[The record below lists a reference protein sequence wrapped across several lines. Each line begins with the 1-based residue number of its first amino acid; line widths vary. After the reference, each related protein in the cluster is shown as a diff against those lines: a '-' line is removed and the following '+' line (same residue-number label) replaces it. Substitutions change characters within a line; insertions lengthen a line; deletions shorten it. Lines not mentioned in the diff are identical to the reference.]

1 MDQFRQVTT
10 DAGNRA
16 GPHSHSAD
24 RIRRSAKACF
34 RGTIAPTASHDPG
47 EGRKVG
53 LGGTARR
60 GAPQS
65 RPSLVTTARARPT
78 QRVCGKRGDERGSSC
93 NNSEQGVTEGKVV
106 KDGLQEKAVEFAKGG
121 EVYKRCDEHS
131 PERDVNREQS
141 GSLKVLGAQLYL
153 QQLWQNGPL

>member
-1 MDQFRQVTT
+1 MC
-10 DAGNRA
+10 
-16 GPHSHSAD
+16 GPHCSMKTTED
-24 RIRRSAKACF
+24 VRRF
-34 RGTIAPTASHDPG
+34 AP
-47 EGRKVG
+47 
-53 LGGTARR
+53 
-60 GAPQS
+60 
-65 RPSLVTTARARPT
+65 
-78 QRVCGKRGDERGSSC
+78 
-93 NNSEQGVTEGKVV
+93 EQGVTEGKVV